1 LSNNSTNFSKS
12 NNIDS
17 LITRLREGDRRSAAR
32 LMTILE
38 QDGEEIPEIIRKIY
52 PYTGKANI
60 LGITGSPG
68 VGKSSLINCIVEQY
82 LAQNLKVGVIM
93 VDPSSPF
100 SGGALLGD
108 RIRLKHQFS
117 EERLF
122 IRSMAT
128 RSHLGGLAVATRDIA
143 KILDVWGAD
152 LIIIETVGVGQSE
165 IEIYTAANTV
175 VVILS
180 PETGDD
186 IQAIKAG
193 ILEITDIFVVNKMDL
208 PGADL
213 QVVDLQNMLN
223 MGEWARDPH
232 WRPPIVKT
240 NAKTGEN
247 VPVLIKTI
255 DSHRQYLLQQDALSN
270 RVKERFKT
278 EILGIIKHQFLSK
291 IESHLNDLDQT
302 HQLVEFIKS
311 NRDPYSCAKEFS

>member
-1 LSNNSTNFSKS
+1 
-12 NNIDS
+12 
-17 LITRLREGDRRSAAR
+17 
-32 LMTILE
+32 
-38 QDGEEIPEIIRKIY
+38 
-52 PYTGKANI
+52 
-60 LGITGSPG
+60 
-68 VGKSSLINCIVEQY
+68 
-82 LAQNLKVGVIM
+82 
-93 VDPSSPF
+93 
-100 SGGALLGD
+100 
-108 RIRLKHQFS
+108 
-117 EERLF
+117 
-122 IRSMAT
+122 
-128 RSHLGGLAVATRDIA
+128 
-143 KILDVWGAD
+143 
-152 LIIIETVGVGQSE
+152 
-165 IEIYTAANTV
+165 
-175 VVILS
+175 
-180 PETGDD
+180 
-186 IQAIKAG
+186 
-193 ILEITDIFVVNKMDL
+193 VNKMDL

-311 NRDPYSCAKEFS
+311 NRDPYSCAKEIMRQKVRFHDEENP